1 MSTQDQNQDEN
12 ANSDDYILDLQVAML
27 ERQRK
32 YHAPGGLY
40 EQLRERGE
48 NAYGDDDVRDLQ
60 VACLERM
67 GKYYAPGG
75 LYQQQ

>member
-1 MSTQDQNQDEN
+1 
-12 ANSDDYILDLQVAML
+12 ML

-67 GKYYAPGG
+67 RKYYAPGG